1 MAPKPGITFTKMQ
14 GNGNDFIILDNRNRK
29 LSPDDLRKAA
39 VSLCRRRLSIGADGL
54 MALEPGDSGHFRMR
68 LFNRDGSE
76 GEMCGNGARCLARYA
91 FERDIAPSPMTI
103 ETLAGPIIAEVTPP
117 EATLD
122 MGSVTATSIL
132 RGEVFPWG
140 DEEEIYSQLTVGVPH
155 TVVFLKPGDE
165 RTREDLAPLAMA
177 IQADAERFPQGT
189 NVNFLRVSGKNSLEL
204 FTWERGVNDYTLSC
218 GTGSTAGALAA
229 WIENLVEQPV
239 EVKNPGGVNTVLIE
253 PRDDGFNLFLRGRTT
268 FVAEGTVLR
277 DAS

>member
-1 MAPKPGITFTKMQ
+1 MQ
-14 GNGNDFIILDNRNRK
+14 GNGNDFIILDNRNGE

-54 MALEPGDSGHFRMR
+54 MALESGGSGHFRMR

-122 MGSVTATSIL
+122 MGSVTASSIL
-132 RGEVFPWG
+132 RGEVFPWDG
-140 DEEEIYSQLTVGVPH
+140 EEEIYSQLTVGVPH
-155 TVVFLKPGDE
+155 TVVFLKPGDG

-177 IQADAERFPQGT
+177 IQADSERFPQGT
-189 NVNFLRVSGKNSLEL
+189 NVNFQRVSAKNSLEL

-253 PRDDGFNLFLRGRTT
+253 PGSYNFHLFLRGRTT

-277 DAS
+277 DS